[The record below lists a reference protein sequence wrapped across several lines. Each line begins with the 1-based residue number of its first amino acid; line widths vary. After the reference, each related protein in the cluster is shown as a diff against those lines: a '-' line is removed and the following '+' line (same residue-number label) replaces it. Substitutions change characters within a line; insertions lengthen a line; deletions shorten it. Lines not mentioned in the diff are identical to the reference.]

1 MLVNEIFLSIQG
13 ESMSVGFPT
22 IFVRFTGCNLRCTY
36 CDTTYAYEEGKEMSP
51 DEVFE
56 EIKRLHYKRVCITG
70 GEPLLQEELDI
81 LLALLEDYTVT
92 IETNGAV
99 SIKDLRLN
107 EGHSFVMDM
116 KVPSSRC
123 SDFMVLDNF
132 DFLRNKDEIKF
143 VIGDR
148 KDYNWAKE
156 IIENNYSNGII
167 TFSPVFGKINYE
179 DMVNWILAD
188 RLEVRFQI
196 QLHKL
201 IWGIYK
207 TGV

>member
-1 MLVNEIFLSIQG
+1 MLVNEVFLSIQG

-22 IFVRFTGCNLRCTY
+22 IFIRFTGCNLRCSY
-36 CDTTYAYEEGKEMSP
+36 CDTTYAYEDGKEMSP
-51 DEVFE
+51 GEVLE

-70 GEPLLQEELDI
+70 GEPLLQKELNVLMG
-81 LLALLEDYTVT
+81 LLSGYTVT
-92 IETNGAV
+92 IETNGSV
-99 SIKDLRLN
+99 SIKDLQLD
-107 EGHSFVMDM
+107 EGHSLVMDM

-123 SDFMVLDNF
+123 SDQMILSNF
-132 DFLRNKDEIKF
+132 NFLRSKDEIKF

-156 IIENNYSNGII
+156 IIKYNYSKGII
-167 TFSPVFGKINYE
+167 TFSPVYGKINYE
-179 DMVNWILAD
+179 DMVSWILAD

>member
-22 IFVRFTGCNLRCTY
+22 IFVRFTGCNLRCSY

-51 DEVFE
+51 NEVFE
-56 EIKRLHYKRVCITG
+56 EVKNLHYKRVCITG
-70 GEPLLQEELDI
+70 GEPLLQKELNI
-81 LLALLEDYTVT
+81 LLGLLKDYRVT

-99 SIKDLRLN
+99 SIKDLQLL

-116 KVPSSRC
+116 KVPSSGC
-123 SDFMVLDNF
+123 SDQMILSNF
-132 DFLRNKDEIKF
+132 GYLRDRDEIKF

-148 KDYNWAKE
+148 EDYNWAKE
-156 IIENNYSNGII
+156 IIRHNYSKGII
-167 TFSPVFGKINYE
+167 TFSPVYGKINYE
-179 DMVNWILAD
+179 DMVSWILAD

-201 IWGIYK
+201 IWGIHK